1 MTGYLFNKTEKKRYL
16 AWNLQGMLVDFGIR
30 PEEASSCGSRTSN
43 SWMSPSTNISLRQSN
58 LTSPSVSLEQFHI
71 RFLGPAF
78 AESVLTTAKRGT
90 ALCDNNFPT
99 ARRAMTILKC
109 FLVVYLSPVLF
120 SKLVSRILIGRCWP
134 YLCAAVDISRL
145 KWHGCDALVTSRT
158 KLVVWSR
165 CFKKRNVKMHD
176 FKHLCLELF
185 ISPNQAHLYL
195 KLPNHLFLQH
205 KKFTFIVGFGVWPKV
220 TQFWNVRNHAQ
231 IRNAGEEL
239 HVLHRFRT
247 GEVHSQIQISCWFKK
262 NSHKN
267 DAIVSSN
274 DQFWDRYETL

>member
-1 MTGYLFNKTEKKRYL
+1 MKILVISGYINLFRVCYPGRSYRVSLKKYMFKGLLKRGILHLNRAKWPEKRRLLKKPGRNDRLRTYSTKQKKKRYL

-109 FLVVYLSPVLF
+109 FSVVYLSPVLF
-120 SKLVSRILIGRCWP
+120 SKLGSRILIGRCWP
-134 YLCAAVDISRL
+134 YLCTAVDISRL

-185 ISPNQAHLYL
+185 IFPNQAHLYL
-195 KLPNHLFLQH
+195 KLPN
-205 KKFTFIVGFGVWPKV
+205 
-220 TQFWNVRNHAQ
+220 
-231 IRNAGEEL
+231 
-239 HVLHRFRT
+239 
-247 GEVHSQIQISCWFKK
+247 
-262 NSHKN
+262 
-267 DAIVSSN
+267 
-274 DQFWDRYETL
+274 

>member
-109 FLVVYLSPVLF
+109 FSVVYLSPVLF

-134 YLCAAVDISRL
+134 YLCTAVDISRL
-145 KWHGCDALVTSRT
+145 KCMDVTLLWRHELNWLFGQGVSRKEMLKCTILNICALN
-158 KLVVWSR
+158 
-165 CFKKRNVKMHD
+165 F
-176 FKHLCLELF
+176 LF
-185 ISPNQAHLYL
+185 PL
-195 KLPNHLFLQH
+195 
-205 KKFTFIVGFGVWPKV
+205 
-220 TQFWNVRNHAQ
+220 
-231 IRNAGEEL
+231 IRPIY
-239 HVLHRFRT
+239 T
-247 GEVHSQIQISCWFKK
+247 
-262 NSHKN
+262 
-267 DAIVSSN
+267 
-274 DQFWDRYETL
+274 